1 MKGRS
6 WLLDLIFPPKCTFCT
21 KILEHPG
28 DLMCPDCQ
36 RTLPWLVGT
45 RAEKRVEFVETC
57 VSALRYQE
65 RVKQSIH
72 RFKFTG
78 RSWYAKTY
86 GVLTAQCVHD
96 HLNGAYDV
104 ISWVPVS
111 KKRKRERG
119 YDQSFL
125 LASAMAGHLGREP
138 VELLRKVRNN
148 PAQSGLTEAA
158 RRRANVMDAYE
169 APWPER
175 LAGKRVLLVDD
186 VVTTG
191 ETLSECAR
199 TLRMAGAEGVVCV
212 TLAQARGG
220 STIQQKDVEK
230 PKIE

>member
-1 MKGRS
+1 MKRS
-6 WLLDLIFPPKCTFCT
+6 NWLLNLIFPPKCTFCAA
-21 KILEHPG
+21 ILERPS
-28 DLMCPDCQ
+28 DLMCPNCQ
-36 RTLPWLVGT
+36 RTLPWLLGA

-86 GVLTAQCVHD
+86 GVLAAQCVHD

-104 ISWVPVS
+104 ITWVPVS

-119 YDQSFL
+119 YDQAFL
-125 LASAMAGHLGREP
+125 LASEMAGHLGREP
-138 VELLRKVRNN
+138 VELLRKVRDNS
-148 PAQSGLTEAA
+148 AQSGLTEAA
-158 RRRANVMDAYE
+158 QRRANVLDVYE

-199 TLRMAGAEGVVCV
+199 TLRMAGAEHVVCV
-212 TLAQARGG
+212 TLARARGEQG
-220 STIQQKDVEK
+220 DLAKRC
-230 PKIE
+230 

>member
-1 MKGRS
+1 MKRS
-6 WLLDLIFPPKCTFCT
+6 NWLLDLIFPPKCTFCT
-21 KILEHPG
+21 AILERPS
-28 DLMCPDCQ
+28 DLTCPNCQ
-36 RTLPWLVGT
+36 RTLPWLLGT

-86 GVLTAQCVHD
+86 GVLAAQCVSD
-96 HLNGAYDV
+96 HLAGAYDV
-104 ISWVPVS
+104 ITWVPVS

-125 LASAMAGHLGREP
+125 LASAMAEYLGQEP
-138 VELLRKVRNN
+138 VELLRKVRDN
-148 PAQSGLTEAA
+148 PAQSLLAGAA
-158 RRRANVMDAYE
+158 QRRANVMDAYQ

-199 TLRMAGAEGVVCV
+199 TLRMAGAERVVCV
-212 TLAQARGG
+212 TLAQARGEQG
-220 STIQQKDVEK
+220 DLAKRC
-230 PKIE
+230 

>member
-1 MKGRS
+1 MKGRNK
-6 WLLDLIFPPKCTFCT
+6 LLDLIFPPKCTFCAG
-21 KILEHPG
+21 ILEHNG
-28 DLMCPDCQ
+28 DLTCSNCQ
-36 RTLPWLVGT
+36 RTLPWLLGT

-78 RSWYAKTY
+78 RRWYADTY
-86 GVLTAQCVHD
+86 GVLAAQCVSD
-96 HLNGAYDV
+96 HLTGTYDV
-104 ISWVPVS
+104 ITWVPVS

-125 LASAMAGHLGREP
+125 LASAMAEHLGQEP

-148 PAQSGLTEAA
+148 PAQSLLVGAA
-158 RRRANVMDAYE
+158 QRRANVMDAYQ

-199 TLRMAGAEGVVCV
+199 TLRMAGAESVVCV
-212 TLAQARGG
+212 TLAQARGEQG
-220 STIQQKDVEK
+220 DLAKRC
-230 PKIE
+230 

>member
-1 MKGRS
+1 MKRS
-6 WLLDLIFPPKCTFCT
+6 NWLLELIFPSKCTFCSD
-21 KILEHPG
+21 IMGHSG
-28 DLMCPDCQ
+28 DLMCPHCQ
-36 RTLPWLVGT
+36 RTLPWLLGS

-57 VSALRYQE
+57 VSALRYRG
-65 RVKQSIH
+65 RVQQSIH

-86 GVLTAQCVHD
+86 GVLAAQCVQD
-96 HLNGAYDV
+96 HLSGTYDL

-125 LASAMAGHLGREP
+125 LASEMGKHLGQEP

-148 PAQSGLTEAA
+148 PAQSSLTEAA
-158 RRRANVMDAYE
+158 QRRANVMDAYQ

-191 ETLSECAR
+191 ETLAECAR
-199 TLRMAGAEGVVCV
+199 TLRMAGAESVVCV
-212 TLAQARGG
+212 TLAQARGEPG
-220 STIQQKDVEK
+220 DSAKRC
-230 PKIE
+230 